1 MASVTLK
8 NVSGGAIERSLD
20 LSIRD
25 REFVVLCGASRSTI
39 STILR
44 LIAGLEDVSEGDL
57 VFDDRRVND
66 VAPKDRDAALVTHDY
81 VPYPRLSVFEDL
93 AIGLR
98 RRKFADREI
107 KKRIEAVATALGLQG
122 HLVGDGSQL
131 TREQQLFV
139 GLARAMVRQPKVYL
153 FDEPFANLDPAAAR
167 RGRAEIVKLHQ
178 RGSATIVYA
187 TTAPAE
193 ALALGQR
200 TIVLVDGVVQQD
212 ATAES
217 VYDTPANL
225 AVARFFGEPPM
236 NLVTGTLKQERDGL
250 IFSEAGD
257 GTISVA
263 LAADRFEG
271 ANHFVGKTVVLGFRP
286 EDIEIDSGAP
296 NGRPATGSFRALVE
310 GVEPKGSGSD
320 LSLQTGAH
328 VLIAHSPRWDE
339 STAGGHR
346 LQFRIAT
353 EKAHLFDPESGRRVT
368 QQP

>member
-8 NVSGGAIERSLD
+8 NVKGGAIERSLD
-20 LSIRD
+20 LIIGD
-25 REFVVLCGASRSTI
+25 REFVVLCGTSRSTI

-44 LIAGLEDVSEGDL
+44 LIAGLEDVSQGDI

-66 VAPKDRDAALVTHDY
+66 VAPKDRDTALVTHDY
-81 VPYPRLSVFEDL
+81 VPYPRLSMFENL

-98 RRKFADREI
+98 RRKFAETEI
-107 KKRIEAVATALGLQG
+107 KKRIEGVATALGLEGQR
-122 HLVGDGSQL
+122 VGDASQL
-131 TREQQLFV
+131 TREQQLFL

-153 FDEPFANLDPAAAR
+153 FDEPFANLDPAGAR
-167 RGRAEIVKLHQ
+167 RGRADIVKLHR

-187 TTAPAE
+187 TTTPAE

-200 TIVLVDGVVQQD
+200 TIVLVDGVLQQD
-212 ATAES
+212 ATAAS
-217 VYDTPANL
+217 VYETPANL

-250 IFSEAGD
+250 VFSEAGD
-257 GTISVA
+257 GTISVP

-271 ANHFVGKTVVLGFRP
+271 ANRFAGQTVVLGFRP
-286 EDIEIDSGAP
+286 EDIEIDSAP
-296 NGRPATGSFRALVE
+296 ANGRPATGSFRALVE
-310 GVEPKGSGSD
+310 GVEPKGSGVD
-320 LSLQTGAH
+320 LSLQTGSHA
-328 VLIAHSPRWDE
+328 LIAHSPRSGE
-339 STAGGHR
+339 SMVGGHR

-368 QQP
+368 QEQ